1 MKCPYCVSEISDEA
15 LACPQC
21 TRDLYLF
28 KPLLERIGGLEQKLA
43 AMEAQL
49 TGTTAS
55 AAATDP
61 QPAEIVPE
69 LPPNP
74 VQALMLLVAPL
85 LLLLVSHLLITVVYD
100 LNTAFLRIVSLLIP
114 LPFGWLLMSRHRR
127 HLGGWIVVAFI
138 MATVAVLGMSGITHL
153 VDHTPILPEDRRE
166 WKEFIEYAAS
176 IGLSL
181 ITGLLL
187 GRMRWNRRDQARQA
201 LQTQGMALRLINLVG
216 QGQQSADKVQS
227 GVKKLNDLGS
237 SLAAAG
243 TTSAAFYTGLQG
255 FLGGKG

>member
-1 MKCPYCVSEISDEA
+1 METHLTD
-15 LACPQC
+15 
-21 TRDLYLF
+21 
-28 KPLLERIGGLEQKLA
+28 
-43 AMEAQL
+43 AMA
-49 TGTTAS
+49 G
-55 AAATDP
+55 AAATDT

-74 VQALMLLVAPL
+74 AQALTLWVTPL
-85 LLLLVSHLLITVVYD
+85 LLLLASHLLITAVYD
-100 LNTAFLRIVSLLIP
+100 LNNAFLRVVSLLIP
-114 LPFGWLLMSRHRR
+114 LPFGWLLMSRYRR
-127 HLGGWIVVAFI
+127 HLGVWIVASFI

-153 VDHTPILPEDRRE
+153 VDHTPTLPQDRRE

-201 LQTQGMALRLINLVG
+201 SQTQGVALRLINLVG

-243 TTSAAFYTGLQG
+243 TTAAAVYTGLQG